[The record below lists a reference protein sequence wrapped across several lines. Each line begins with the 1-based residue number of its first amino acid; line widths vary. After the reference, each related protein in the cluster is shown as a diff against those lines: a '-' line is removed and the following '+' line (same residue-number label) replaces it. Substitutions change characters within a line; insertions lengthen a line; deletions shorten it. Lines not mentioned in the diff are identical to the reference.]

1 MKPIDIPTIARAIVN
16 GDTTIIPNVFN
27 LYDAIADY
35 IADVYGDDVAN
46 KVMKVMTL
54 ER

>member
-16 GDTTIIPNVFN
+16 GDATTIPNVFN
-27 LYDAIADY
+27 LYDAISDY
-35 IADVYGDDVAN
+35 IADVYGDDIAT
-46 KVMKVMTL
+46 KVMKGVTL